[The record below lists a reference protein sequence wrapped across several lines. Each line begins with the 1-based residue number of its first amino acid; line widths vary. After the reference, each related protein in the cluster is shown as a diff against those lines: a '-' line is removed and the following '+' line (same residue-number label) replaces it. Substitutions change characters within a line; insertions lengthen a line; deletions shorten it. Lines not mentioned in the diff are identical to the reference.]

1 MGLVSAILDRPRN
14 AGPPVPF
21 AARSAQFGIFGASGG
36 STGSQLDAF
45 GSNGTL
51 FAIVDAL
58 ANGTAQ
64 AQWKLWRKPRT
75 SGGQRV
81 EVTSHAALDLLSRPN
96 EFYTRQ
102 EMIESGQQHQDLTGE
117 TWLVVG
123 RDERSPTPLELWVV
137 RPDRMFPVKSADT
150 FIAGYVYVGP
160 SGERIPL
167 RRDEV
172 IMLRRP
178 NPNDPYRGMGPVQ
191 SILAD
196 LDSARYSSQWNRN
209 FFINSAQ
216 PDGII
221 EVDHDLD
228 DAEFR
233 TLTTRWSEQHQG
245 VARAHRIGV
254 LEVGQKWVE
263 RTYTMR
269 DMQFVEL
276 RNVSREVIR
285 EAFRFPK
292 PMLGTVEDVNRA
304 NADAAEVVFGR
315 WHTKPR
321 LERWKQALNND
332 LLPMFGDTV
341 RDLEF
346 DYEQDLP
353 VDTEA
358 EKAVFASSIE
368 SAIKLIERGVEPTA
382 AFEAVGLPPMAMVT
396 QDRDAT
402 RRLSAVEALQ
412 KIYLATEGGVIIT
425 PPEARAM
432 INELGGDLVLP
443 GPFPTEPE
451 PAPEPVAP
459 EPAPVAAAVVAVLD
473 RINPAATLAF
483 RNGRAKLSDED
494 MPDLGRM
501 QSEWETGLA
510 ALVASF
516 GTVKVR
522 WFDALVAQIR
532 TAISDGDVEALATL
546 SVPQAAVTDGAE
558 LLADAM
564 VALAQQAAGH
574 VVDEARDQGVQ
585 LDPQAPEH
593 QDVSS
598 VAGVVVALLAA
609 GLAISAG
616 GEALRVRAPDS
627 TPADVGRRVA
637 EFLDGL
643 TSAQEEKSFGGALT
657 GAQNKARIATMKA
670 GPTGA
675 VYASEILDTAT
686 CKPCRA
692 VHGRWLGN
700 TEDLDLIEKTY
711 PGGAF
716 GGYVD
721 CLGRDRCRGTVVG
734 VWRPKTTED

>member
-1 MGLVSAILDRPRN
+1 VALLTTLTRPRA
-14 AGPPVPF
+14 AGSPVPF
-21 AARSAQFGIFGASGG
+21 AARSTSGMFGLFDRGRSDTGAQLEAY
-36 STGSQLDAF
+36 

-64 AQWKLWRKPRT
+64 ATWRLWHKART
-75 SGGQRV
+75 PSV
-81 EVTSHAALDLLSRPN
+81 ERTEVLSHAALDLLRKPN
-96 EFYTRQ
+96 GFYTQQ
-102 EMIESGQQHQDLTGE
+102 ELVESGQQHQELTGE

-123 RDERSPTPLELWVV
+123 RDERSPIPLELWVV

-160 SGERIPL
+160 SGEKIPL
-167 RRDEV
+167 RLDEV

-178 NPNDPYRGMGPVQ
+178 NPLDPFRGMGPIQ
-191 SILAD
+191 SILTD
-196 LDSARYSSQWNRN
+196 LDASRYSAQWNRN
-209 FFINSAQ
+209 FFVNSAQ

-228 DAEFR
+228 DEEFR
-233 TLTTRWSEQHQG
+233 TLTTRWQEQHQG
-245 VARAHRIGV
+245 VARAHRVGV

-263 RTYTMR
+263 RKYSMR

-315 WHTKPR
+315 WHTAPR

-332 LLPMFGDTV
+332 LLPMFGDTA

-346 DYEQDLP
+346 DFEQALP
-353 VDTEA
+353 VDQAAEA
-358 EKAVFASSIE
+358 AARATAVT
-368 SAIKLIERGVEPTA
+368 SAVALITQGVEPA
-382 AFEAVGLPPMAMVT
+382 EAFKACDLPEMAMSAP
-396 QDRDAT
+396 DPDSA

-412 KIYLATEGGVIIT
+412 KIYLATEGGLIVT
-425 PPEARAM
+425 APEARAL
-432 INELGGDLVLP
+432 INELGGNLELP
-443 GPFPTEPE
+443 GPFPREPE
-451 PAPEPVAP
+451 PVPSGDEPNPLA
-459 EPAPVAAAVVAVLD
+459 LL
-473 RINPAATLAF
+473 RGINPRAAILNRPRLA
-483 RNGRAKLSDED
+483 DED
-494 MPDLGRM
+494 MPDLAGM
-501 QSEWETGLA
+501 QAEWEAGLT
-510 ALVASF
+510 ALVARF
-516 GTVKVR
+516 GKVKAIWFTV
-522 WFDALVAQIR
+522 LVAQIR
-532 TAISDGDVEALATL
+532 TALGDGDVAALGNLVVPQGALADG
-546 SVPQAAVTDGAE
+546 TD
-558 LLADAM
+558 LLAEAM
-564 VALAQQAAGH
+564 LDLAAEAAAH
-574 VVDEARDQGVQ
+574 VVVEAAEQDVV
-585 LDPQAPEH
+585 LDPQTPERE
-593 QDVSS
+593 DVSA

-609 GLAISAG
+609 GLAVSAG
-616 GEALRVRAPDS
+616 GEALRVRGPDS
-627 TPADVGRRVA
+627 TPAEVGGRVA
-637 EFLDGL
+637 DFLDGL
-643 TSAQEEKSFGGALT
+643 TDAQAEKSFGGALT
-657 GAQNKARIATMKA
+657 GAQNRARIATMKS

-700 TEDLDLIEKTY
+700 TEDLDMIGKTY

-734 VWRPKTTED
+734 VWRPKTTGDSA